1 MLILLNSHVFELLNT
16 LVLNLN
22 NLIYSSKLD
31 YLIDLD
37 LIIMLVNLETSWTS
51 SN

>member
-1 MLILLNSHVFELLNT
+1 MLILLNSLVFELLNT

>member
-1 MLILLNSHVFELLNT
+1 MLILLNSLVFELLNT

-37 LIIMLVNLETSWTS
+37 LIIMLVNLETS
-51 SN
+51 

>member
-1 MLILLNSHVFELLNT
+1 MLILLNSLVFELLNT

-31 YLIDLD
+31 YIIDLD

>member
-1 MLILLNSHVFELLNT
+1 MLILLNSLVFELLNT

-31 YLIDLD
+31 YIIDLD
-37 LIIMLVNLETSWTS
+37 LIIMLVNLETS
-51 SN
+51 